1 METWEGRQVM
11 STYELLKSEGK
22 LEGRAEGRAEGK
34 LEGKAEVV
42 ANLLTSG
49 KFTVS
54 EIANFASVDEDFV
67 RKVRANLGKK
77 R

>member
-11 STYELLKSEGK
+11 STYELLKS
-22 LEGRAEGRAEGK
+22 EGK

-67 RKVRANLGKK
+67 RKVRADLGKK